1 MLNFLKF
8 PVIAILLLMSGFLRA
23 EILIGNAGVP
33 GNSTQEALNRLEA
46 DVIAL
51 NPTAVII
58 LLGTNYALNPA
69 KITSV
74 ERFGENLSAICRQ
87 LQAAGVQKVIFI
99 TPFPAVESILRRRS
113 PRVNELVPP
122 PQTLEEYMEKYG
134 DEVKRIA
141 ALSGATVIDSF
152 EFFGITAAQLTAKIL
167 FSARSPTAGHRMVS
181 I

>member
-58 LLGTNYALNPA
+58 LLGTNDALNPA

-99 TPFPAVESILRRRS
+99 TPFPAVESILPGGARR
-113 PRVNELVPP
+113 
-122 PQTLEEYMEKYG
+122 K
-134 DEVKRIA
+134 EVEDGMQMVASLLGSASEVSALRRA
-141 ALSGATVIDSF
+141 AI
-152 EFFGITAAQLTAKIL
+152 E
-167 FSARSPTAGHRMVS
+167 MYE
-181 I
+181 